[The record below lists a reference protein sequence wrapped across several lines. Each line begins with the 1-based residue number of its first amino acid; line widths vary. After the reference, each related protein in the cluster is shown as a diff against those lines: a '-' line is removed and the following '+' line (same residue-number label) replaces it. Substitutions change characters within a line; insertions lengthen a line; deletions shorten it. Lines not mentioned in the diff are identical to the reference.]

1 MTALKLSAEKREGTG
16 KSAARKYRRQ
26 GKIPAILY
34 GEDKEPV
41 HVVIDEHD
49 LTVGLRG
56 HHSVINLVIGGKAHR
71 CIVREVQYHP
81 VTSKILHVDF
91 LGIQGH
97 EKIQMEVPIRFDGK
111 PEGVR
116 EGGIFDEIKRTLDI
130 EVLPENIPDE
140 IIINVDN
147 LKIGDAIRIKDLA
160 TDKYDVLGDPE
171 DVICR
176 VEAPHVAEV
185 EKVEAEEEEE
195 EAAEPEVVAKGKEA
209 KESEEE

>member
-1 MTALKLSAEKREGTG
+1 MAALKLSAEIREDKG
-16 KSAARKYRRQ
+16 KSAARRYRRQ

-41 HVVIDEHD
+41 HVLVDEHD
-49 LTVGLRG
+49 LGIGLRG
-56 HHSVINLVIGGKAHR
+56 HHSVINLVIKGKPHR

-81 VTSKILHVDF
+81 LTSKVLHVDF

-97 EKIQMEVPIRFDGK
+97 DKIEMEVPIKFEGK

-116 EGGIFDEIKRTLDI
+116 DGGIFNEIKRILDI
-130 EVLPENIPDE
+130 AVLPENIPDQ
-140 IIINVDN
+140 IVINVDS
-147 LKIGDAIRIKDLA
+147 LKIGDAIRLKDLQSE
-160 TDKYDVLGDPE
+160 KYEVLGDPE

-185 EKVEAEEEEE
+185 EAAEAEEEEE
-195 EAAEPEVVAKGKEA
+195 ITEPEVMAKGKEA

>member
-1 MTALKLSAEKREGTG
+1 MTALTLSAEKREDKG

-26 GKIPAILY
+26 GKIPAVLY
-34 GEDKEPV
+34 GENKEPV
-41 HVVIDEHD
+41 HVVIDEHN
-49 LTVGLRG
+49 LTLGLRG
-56 HHSVINLVIGGKAHR
+56 HHSVINLEIDGKPHR

-97 EKIQMEVPIRFDGK
+97 EKIEMEVPIRFEGK

-140 IIINVDN
+140 IIINVDA
-147 LKIGDAIRIKDLA
+147 LKIGDAIRIKDIQS
-160 TDKYDVLGDPE
+160 DKYEVLGDPE

-176 VEAPHVAEV
+176 VEAPHVAE
-185 EKVEAEEEEE
+185 EAEAEAEEEE

-209 KESEEE
+209 KEGEEE

>member
-1 MTALKLSAEKREGTG
+1 MTALKLSAEKREDTG

-34 GEDKEPV
+34 GEDKAPV

-49 LTVGLRG
+49 LVVGLRG
-56 HHSVINLVIGGKAHR
+56 HHSVINLEIDGKPHR
-71 CIVREVQYHP
+71 AIVREVQYHP

-97 EKIQMEVPIRFDGK
+97 DKIQMEVPIRFEGK

-116 EGGIFDEIKRTLDI
+116 DGGIFDEIKRSLDI

-140 IIINVDN
+140 IVINVDE
-147 LKIGDAIRIKDLA
+147 LKIGDAIRLKDLA
-160 TDKYDVLGDPE
+160 NDKYDVLGDPE

-176 VEAPHVAEV
+176 VEAPRAAEV
-185 EKVEAEEEEE
+185 EEVSAEEEE
-195 EAAEPEVVAKGKEA
+195 EAAEPEVLAKGKEA
-209 KESEEE
+209 KEGEEE